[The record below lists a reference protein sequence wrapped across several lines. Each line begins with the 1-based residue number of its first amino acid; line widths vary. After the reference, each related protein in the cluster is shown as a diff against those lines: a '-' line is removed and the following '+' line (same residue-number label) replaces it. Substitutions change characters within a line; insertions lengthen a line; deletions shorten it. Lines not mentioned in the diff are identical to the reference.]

1 MAFGTATRIW
11 YEKCVSGVVF
21 GVGGMVL
28 PHRGGTHL
36 MREINEIDTKR
47 LVSLFH
53 FSALMIGQTYF
64 SL

>member
-47 LVSLFH
+47 D
-53 FSALMIGQTYF
+53 MPEGGYRR
-64 SL
+64 